1 MTYSSVLVG
10 VASIAAGTDDM
21 AELGATSASAAIY
34 RHPTIR
40 SLAATAG
47 PPASSPVH
55 RNGPSPTSQHPA
67 RRRSGSRLTG
77 GRRAGGQPA
86 PRRKSPPR
94 RSSPQR
100 TDPGSSHHLVKE
112 GVHAQI
118 PTGGHHP
125 SG

>member
-67 RRRSGSRLTG
+67 RRRSGSPLTG
-77 GRRAGGQPA
+77 CRGAGGQPA
-86 PRRKSPPR
+86 PRRTSPRCRAARPR
-94 RSSPQR
+94 
-100 TDPGSSHHLVKE
+100 THAGALKILHLPDLPHK
-112 GVHAQI
+112 
-118 PTGGHHP
+118 
-125 SG
+125 